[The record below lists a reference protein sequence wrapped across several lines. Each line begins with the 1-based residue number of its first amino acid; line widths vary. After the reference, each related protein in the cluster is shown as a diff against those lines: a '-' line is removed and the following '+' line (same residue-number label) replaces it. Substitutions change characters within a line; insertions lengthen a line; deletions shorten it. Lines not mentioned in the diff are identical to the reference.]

1 MCHFLHKKV
10 DCKQER
16 WVEGIGAGGGGS
28 GSEHV
33 TLVSLV
39 ICDICSFIQSI
50 YTLEKR
56 REKIRAKHPRRG
68 RSLSSGSHLPLPL
81 NTKP

>member
-1 MCHFLHKKV
+1 MRKESHSLHKKV

-33 TLVSLV
+33 TQVSPV
-39 ICDICSFIQSI
+39 MCEIRSFIQSI
-50 YTLEKR
+50 YTLEER
-56 REKIRAKHPRRG
+56 REKIRAKHPRRE
-68 RSLSSGSHLPLPL
+68 RSLSSGSDLSYL
-81 NTKP
+81 